1 METDYKSLSLEASA
15 IDFLQSLRIFM
26 KVSELSSFT
35 RASETLQVGRP
46 QVTLAVRDLEL
57 KLGVRLFERTT
68 RRVTLTSEGGA
79 FRKRAEAILADVAD
93 ASSMFGGTASGLS
106 GKLRI
111 NSPSAFFQ
119 TGFLDSLKEFS
130 RTYPNVEIVL
140 GITDRANDIVAEEVD
155 CVIRIG
161 EMKDSNLIATRIGAA
176 VMVTCVAPS
185 YLSEFGEPKSLAE
198 LANHRSVD
206 LLPGSDWNPQPFS
219 FNNTGELQI
228 ATLKRAIL
236 VADDQAYVECGVSC
250 FGIIQVPRILVD
262 LHLRHGRLVE
272 ILRDLRPTPWMVSV
286 CYANKSYLAP
296 HVRVFVDW
304 VRDHHLN
311 FDRCWFSK

>member
-1 METDYKSLSLEASA
+1 M
-15 IDFLQSLRIFM
+15 DFLQSLRIFM

-35 RASETLQVGRP
+35 RASESLQVGRP

-79 FRKRAEAILADVAD
+79 FRKRAESILADVAD
-93 ASSMFGGTASGLS
+93 ASSMFGGTARALG

-111 NSPSAFFQ
+111 DIPSAFCQ
-119 TGFLDSLKEFS
+119 IGFMDSLRDFS
-130 RTYPNVEIVL
+130 CTYPEVEIAL
-140 GITDRANDIVAEEVD
+140 GITDRSDDVVAKEVD

-161 EMKDSNLIATRIGAA
+161 DVKDSDFIVSRIGAA
-176 VMVTCVAPS
+176 VMVTCAAPS

-198 LANHRSVD
+198 LADHRCVD
-206 LLPGSDWNPQPFS
+206 LLPGSAGNPRPFI
-219 FNNTGELQI
+219 FHNIDELQT

-236 VADDQAYVECGVSC
+236 VADEKAYLECGLSG
-250 FGIIQVPRILVD
+250 FGIIQVPGILVNF
-262 LHLRHGRLVE
+262 HLRHGQLVE
-272 ILRDLRPTPWMVSV
+272 VLRDLRPTPRMVSI

-296 HVRVFVDW
+296 QVRVFVDW
-304 VRDHHLN
+304 VRDHHLI
-311 FDRCWFSK
+311 FDRCWLSK